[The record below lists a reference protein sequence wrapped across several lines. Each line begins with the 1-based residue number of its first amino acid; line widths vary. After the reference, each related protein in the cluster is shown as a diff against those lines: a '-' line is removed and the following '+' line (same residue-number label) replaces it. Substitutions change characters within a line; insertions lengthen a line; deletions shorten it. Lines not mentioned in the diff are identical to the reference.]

1 MLPRMRVNWVGVR
14 NFAIIA
20 GIAAIAVVWQDGADA
35 IADALGTIIVV
46 LFVAAIGV
54 FAFNYFRQNQLAWL
68 VMKPWQRWV
77 VIICGVGIAFLLISL
92 AVFPDL
98 VDRVT
103 PLGMVALIAVLALV
117 IVWVIRESRRFRM

>member
-35 IADALGTIIVV
+35 IADALGIIIVV

-98 VDRVT
+98 VDRLT

>member
-98 VDRVT
+98 VDRLT